1 MDFVIFVLSMALL
14 VGGADIV
21 IRASHSLA
29 LKLNISEFI
38 IGASLIALGT
48 SLPQIATVSASVMDN
63 RGDMA
68 ISIIIGSNIFNLTLL
83 FATILLLSKKINISK
98 EFFIKNSFWLIA
110 SLSLFILVLLDKT
123 ISTLDYS
130 ILIIFMIAYIRFLF
144 HDAKDIDKEFI
155 KDISKTKLT
164 FSKSIFLSIIGV
176 LSTIFGAFFIVDSAI
191 NIANIFK
198 LNDWEIGII
207 MISLGISL
215 PQLLLTILAIY
226 KSKVEIA
233 IGNIISSN
241 IANSTIVLGISAIL
255 HPIKIDLTHHIFDIS
270 TMIISTIFVTI
281 ILITKS
287 YTRAISIV
295 MFLILA
301 LFIDNLIRNI

>member
-14 VGGADIV
+14 IGGADII

-48 SLPQIATVSASVMDN
+48 NLPQIATVSASVMDN

-68 ISIIIGSNIFNLTLL
+68 ISIIIGSNIFNITLL
-83 FATILLLSKKINISK
+83 FATIFLLSKKIDISK
-98 EFFIKNSFWLIA
+98 EFFIKNSFWLMA
-110 SLSLFILVLLDKT
+110 SLSLFILVSLDKI
-123 ISTLDYS
+123 ISITDYTV
-130 ILIIFMIAYIRFLF
+130 LIIFMIAYIRFLF
-144 HDAKDIDKEFI
+144 HDAKDIDREFI
-155 KDISKTKLT
+155 DDISKSKLS
-164 FSKSIFLSIIGV
+164 FVKSIFLFFTGI
-176 LSTIFGAFFIVDSAI
+176 LALIFGAFFSVDSAI
-191 NIANIFK
+191 NIASMFK
-198 LNDWEIGII
+198 LNDWQVGII

-215 PQLLLTILAIY
+215 PQLALTILAIY

-233 IGNIISSN
+233 MGNIISSN

-270 TMIISTIFVTI
+270 IMIISTLFVII
-281 ILITKS
+281 ILITKN
-287 YTRAISIV
+287 YTRTISIV
-295 MFLILA
+295 MFLLLT
-301 LFIDNLIRNI
+301 LFIDNLIRGI